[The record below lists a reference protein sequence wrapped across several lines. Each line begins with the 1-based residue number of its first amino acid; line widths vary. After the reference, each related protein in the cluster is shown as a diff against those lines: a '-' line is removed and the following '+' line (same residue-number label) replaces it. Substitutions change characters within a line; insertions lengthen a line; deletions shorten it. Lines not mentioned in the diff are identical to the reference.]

1 METIV
6 WICWIWREWKASSFA
21 FFLFCIFV
29 FWIISV
35 DDSYEILDSMRLRMK
50 KEWKHFLKEFFF
62 STHDTSMSCMSAKY
76 GLHSGHIIIF
86 NILYCK
92 IDDMDKVRCKT
103 LVNELLYVSGTMM
116 SPIHPHIYDW
126 FLIIRD
132 LLIFD
137 LEYHPDEGSD
147 EDSNSEKRKEEGPI
161 RRIFFPPLT
170 GKRIL
175 MLLCVA
181 VSIDPLFFYIPVI
194 NNEKKCLAIDKNL
207 RAAALCLRALPDA
220 AFALHSISSG
230 FRLYPFVE
238 LYSVQVFVYSFAS
251 ILVAVFLML
260 PIPQVRKRLTIL
272 RFLYFIYSFD
282 CWNKIYRTPHKM
294 SLKWIYLRES

>member
-1 METIV
+1 MYVSE
-6 WICWIWREWKASSFA
+6 IWAP
-21 FFLFCIFV
+21 LGP
-29 FWIISV
+29 
-35 DDSYEILDSMRLRMK
+35 
-50 KEWKHFLKEFFF
+50 H
-62 STHDTSMSCMSAKY
+62 H
-76 GLHSGHIIIF
+76 HF
-86 NILYCK
+86 NILYYG
-92 IDDMDKVRCKT
+92 IDDMGKVRCKT
-103 LVNELLYVSGTMM
+103 LVNESFYVPGTMI
-116 SPIHPHIYDW
+116 SPIHPHIYDR

-132 LLIFD
+132 LWTFN

-161 RRIFFPPLT
+161 SRIFFPPLT

-181 VSIDPLFFYIPVI
+181 VSIDPLFFYILVI

-220 AFALHSISSG
+220 AFALLSISSG

-238 LYSVQVFVYSFAS
+238 LHFEQVFVYSFAS

-260 PIPQVRKRLTIL
+260 PIPQVRKRLTML
-272 RFLYFIYSFD
+272 RFPYFIYSSN
-282 CWNKIYRTPHKM
+282 C
-294 SLKWIYLRES
+294 

>member
-1 METIV
+1 MGST
-6 WICWIWREWKASSFA
+6 RATSSFLTYYIA
-21 FFLFCIFV
+21 
-29 FWIISV
+29 
-35 DDSYEILDSMRLRMK
+35 
-50 KEWKHFLKEFFF
+50 
-62 STHDTSMSCMSAKY
+62 
-76 GLHSGHIIIF
+76 
-86 NILYCK
+86 
-92 IDDMDKVRCKT
+92 
-103 LVNELLYVSGTMM
+103 ELMIWTK
-116 SPIHPHIYDW
+116 
-126 FLIIRD
+126 D
-132 LLIFD
+132 LWIFD

-207 RAAALCLRALPDA
+207 RAAALSLRALPDA

-238 LYSVQVFVYSFAS
+238 LHFVLVFVYSVAI
-251 ILVAVFLML
+251 ILFAVFLML
-260 PIPQVRKRLTIL
+260 PIPQEQGRKEGQEWPSDPIAARKA
-272 RFLYFIYSFD
+272 D
-282 CWNKIYRTPHKM
+282 VDV
-294 SLKWIYLRES
+294 